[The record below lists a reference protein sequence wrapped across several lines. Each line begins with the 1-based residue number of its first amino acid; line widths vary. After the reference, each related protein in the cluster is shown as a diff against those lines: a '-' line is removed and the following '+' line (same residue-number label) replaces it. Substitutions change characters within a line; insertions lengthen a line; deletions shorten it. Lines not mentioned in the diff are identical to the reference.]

1 MDLQL
6 KKFDPSKI
14 GDDKVVC
21 IVSKGGGGK
30 TTLATDIMYHKRHIP
45 SGIVM
50 SGTEGSNRH
59 WQQFVPSLFVYESF
73 NKPAL
78 RALLENQ
85 KRLCKAGRGRNCF
98 VVLDDFVYD
107 RSVMRD
113 PCIREIALN
122 GRHMKIFF
130 LFISQYS
137 MDVTPDIR
145 SNIDYVFALRENNIM
160 NRERLYRNYFGVI
173 PTFEAFC
180 EILDQ
185 CTQNYECLVVDHT
198 SDSNRIEDVIFWY
211 KADADLMQGPGPED
225 PAAAMAGGDIRQ
237 VQIARQALVRKP
249 SPVTQDDQYTSDDI
263 GGVTVED
270 DALVAQNPAPHEY

>member
-1 MDLQL
+1 MDIQL

-14 GDDKVVC
+14 GNDKVVC
-21 IVSKGGGGK
+21 IVSKRGGGK
-30 TTLATDIMYHKRHIP
+30 TTLATDIMYHKRDIP

-59 WQQFVPSLFVYESF
+59 WQKFVPSLFVYESF

-78 RALLENQ
+78 RALLKNQ
-85 KRLCKAGRGRNCF
+85 KKLCKIGKAQSCF
-98 VVLDDFVYD
+98 VVMDDCVYD

-113 PCIREIALN
+113 PCMREIALN
-122 GRHMKIFF
+122 GRHMKIFL

-145 SNIDYVFALRENNIM
+145 SNIDYVFALRENIIM

-185 CTQNYECLVVDHT
+185 CTRNYECLVVDHT
-198 SDSNRIEDVIFWY
+198 SESNRIEDVIFWY
-211 KADADLMQGPGPED
+211 KATPRETFSIGCP
-225 PAAAMAGGDIRQ
+225 RFWNY
-237 VQIARQALVRKP
+237 ARANFNKNYH
-249 SPVTQDDQYTSDDI
+249 SDSDDETFGPKKVSNTRVKKLGADGS
-263 GGVTVED
+263 GGGPRSEFD
-270 DALVAQNPAPHEY
+270 Y